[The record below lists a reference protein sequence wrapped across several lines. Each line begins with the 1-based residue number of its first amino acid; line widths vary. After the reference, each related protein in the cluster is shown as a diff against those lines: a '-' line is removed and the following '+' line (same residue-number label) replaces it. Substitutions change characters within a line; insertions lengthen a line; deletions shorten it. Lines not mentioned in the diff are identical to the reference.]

1 MARGLA
7 TESSANL
14 ELEYTPPSIDR
25 QHKKTIKNDRSIK
38 TRSVLFVEQTRG
50 DEIIEGDSE

>member
-1 MARGLA
+1 MA
-7 TESSANL
+7 TESSANPA
-14 ELEYTPPSIDR
+14 LEYTPPSIDR
-25 QHKKTIKNDRSIK
+25 QHKKRIKNDRSIK